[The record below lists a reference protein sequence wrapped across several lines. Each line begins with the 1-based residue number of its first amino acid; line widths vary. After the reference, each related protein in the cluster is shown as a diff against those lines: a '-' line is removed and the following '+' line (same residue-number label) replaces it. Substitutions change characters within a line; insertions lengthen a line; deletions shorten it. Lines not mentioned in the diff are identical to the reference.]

1 MTALELDAV
10 SKSLGGAPVLHAI
23 SMRVRSGTRA
33 AIVGS
38 SGSGKSTLLR
48 LIAGFEKADAGTIV
62 LDGRTVCGPADF
74 VPAHRRGVGYV
85 AQDGALFPHLSV
97 EANIA
102 FGLRDRD
109 SRKRRVREVAELV
122 NLDVRFLR
130 RFPHELSGG
139 QQQRVA
145 LARALAPAPG
155 VILLDEPFSAL
166 DTGLRAHTRQ
176 SVIEALDRARVTT
189 ILVTHDQDEAM
200 RFGHEIGVLEDG
212 RLMQYGPPDDVFG
225 DPTSPLTAEFLG
237 AAIFVPVSLDSGFVE
252 SALGRLEVRHD
263 HSTGGGEVRALIR
276 PEQLAVTATGDGAPI
291 DVVAVRSHGSH
302 IEIDLFVDGLPE
314 AVRMTLRL
322 PRHRAPEFLPGER
335 MRVHVRGNVV
345 LYDAE

>member
-1 MTALELDAV
+1 MTSLKLDGV
-10 SKSLGGAPVLHAI
+10 SKSLGGVEVLHGI
-23 SMRVRSGTRA
+23 SLSVRSGTRA

-48 LIAGFEKADAGTIV
+48 LIAGFERTDAGTIV
-62 LDGRTVCGPADF
+62 LDGQPVCGPADF

-85 AQDGALFPHLSV
+85 AQDGALFPHLTV
-97 EANIA
+97 ESNIG
-102 FGLRDRD
+102 FGLRDRTA
-109 SRKRRVREVAELV
+109 KKQRVLEVCELV
-122 NLDVRFLR
+122 NLETRFLR

-176 SVIEALDRARVTT
+176 SVIDALDRAEVTT

-212 RLMQYGPPDDVFG
+212 RLIQYGPPDDVFG
-225 DPTSPLTAEFLG
+225 DPSTPLTAQFLG
-237 AAIFVPVSLDSGFVE
+237 AAIFVPVRRRQGQAV
-252 SALGRLEVRHD
+252 SALGVLPVRHD
-263 HSTGGGEVRALIR
+263 HGDRDGAACALIR
-276 PEQLAVTATGDGAPI
+276 PEQLSVAASGAGSPAR
-291 DVVAVRSHGSH
+291 VESVRSHGSH
-302 IEIDLFVDGLPE
+302 IEIDLTIDGDPE
-314 AVRMTLRL
+314 PIALTLRL
-322 PRHRAPEFLPGER
+322 PRYRSPEFLPGST
-335 MRVHVRGNVV
+335 MRVCVGGSVV
-345 LYDAE
+345 LYDA

>member
-1 MTALELDAV
+1 MTSLVLDGV
-10 SKSLGGAPVLHAI
+10 SKSLGGVEVLHGI
-23 SMRVRSGTRA
+23 SLSVRSGTRA

-48 LIAGFEKADAGTIV
+48 LIAGFERADAGTIV
-62 LDGRTVCGPADF
+62 LDGQPICGPDNF

-85 AQDGALFPHLSV
+85 AQDGALFPHLTV
-97 EANIA
+97 ESNIG
-102 FGLRDRD
+102 FGLRDRT
-109 SRKRRVREVAELV
+109 SKRQRVLEVCELV
-122 NLDVRFLR
+122 NLETRFLR

-176 SVIEALDRARVTT
+176 SVINALDRAEVTT

-212 RLMQYGPPDDVFG
+212 RLIQYGPPDDVFG
-225 DPTSPLTAEFLG
+225 DPTTPLTAAFLG
-237 AAIFVPVSLDSGFVE
+237 AAIFVPVRLQEGRAE
-252 SALGRLEVRHD
+252 SALGELDVRHD
-263 HSTGGGEVRALIR
+263 HSAGAGAVRALIR
-276 PEQLAVTATGDGAPI
+276 PEQLTVATQGAGSPALVESI
-291 DVVAVRSHGSH
+291 RSHGSH
-302 IEIDLFVDGLPE
+302 IEIDLTVAGDPDSISL
-314 AVRMTLRL
+314 TLRL
-322 PRHRAPEFLPGER
+322 PRYRSQEFVVGCT
-335 MRVHVRGNVV
+335 MRVRVCGSVV
-345 LYDAE
+345 LYDA

>member
-1 MTALELDAV
+1 MTSLVLEGV
-10 SKSLGGAPVLHAI
+10 SKSLGGVEVLH
-23 SMRVRSGTRA
+23 SVSLSVRSGTRA

-48 LIAGFEKADAGTIV
+48 LIAGFDRVDAGTIAV
-62 LDGRTVCGPADF
+62 DGQPVCGPTDF

-85 AQDGALFPHLSV
+85 AQDGALFPHLTV
-97 EANIA
+97 ESNIG
-102 FGLRDRD
+102 FGLRDRA
-109 SRKRRVREVAELV
+109 SKRQRVLEVCELV
-122 NLDVRFLR
+122 NLETKFLR

-176 SVIEALDRARVTT
+176 SVITALDRAEVTT

-212 RLMQYGPPDDVFG
+212 RLIQYGPPDDVFG
-225 DPTSPLTAEFLG
+225 DPTTPLTAEFLG
-237 AAIFVPVSLDSGFVE
+237 AAIFVPVSLREGRAE
-252 SALGRLEVRHD
+252 SALGVLPVRHD
-263 HSTGGGEVRALIR
+263 HSDGTGAVRALIR
-276 PEQLAVTATGDGAPI
+276 PEQLSVAAGGPGSPAT
-291 DVVAVRSHGSH
+291 VESVRSHGSH
-302 IEIDLFVDGLPE
+302 IEIDLTVAEEPGAIGL
-314 AVRMTLRL
+314 TLRL
-322 PRHRAPEFLPGER
+322 PRYRSPEFAPGCT
-335 MRVHVRGNVV
+335 MRVCVCGSVV
-345 LYDAE
+345 LYDA